1 MNRGNLFPK
10 NIRKNTISFCNT
22 KSTSYIT
29 NTTQSSHSYIL
40 PKDKCLFF
48 CDTKSTSFSK
58 LKSAAEDHH
67 EMYLIT
73 KPPTSAEGHP
83 PGAIIPL
90 SAIRQSC
97 HLFPDFSHG
106 VPAGQTTDT
115 VLDKCKRFYLNSF
128 SSKYAYQTIW

>member
-1 MNRGNLFPK
+1 MPK
-10 NIRKNTISFCNT
+10 KLYGSWPVP
-22 KSTSYIT
+22 SVWPSEGLAYIEWFT
-29 NTTQSSHSYIL
+29 
-40 PKDKCLFF
+40 
-48 CDTKSTSFSK
+48 K

-73 KPPTSAEGHP
+73 KPPISAEGHP
-83 PGAIIPL
+83 PGAVIPL